1 MKGEFQMN
9 KKIEELTL
17 LLLYLTAWD
26 EEVPPF
32 GTHKRSWKGY
42 DFGVLNSLDDD
53 GLIVGSKKSK
63 SVFLTDEGAARALEL
78 VKKYL
83 REEVQTINS

>member
-1 MKGEFQMN
+1 MN
-9 KKIEELTL
+9 RKIEELTL
-17 LLLYLTAWD
+17 MLLYLTAWD

-32 GTHKRSWKGY
+32 GSHKRSLKGY
-42 DFGVLNSLDDD
+42 NDGILNKLDDD

-63 SVFLTDEGAARALEL
+63 SVFLTDEGALRAKEI

-83 REEVQTINS
+83 GDEVEIII